1 MAAYLMADV
10 LPDDMDAYRESGY
23 LEAAVRTA
31 TAHGA
36 VYRVRG
42 GELTVLEGDWIPDR
56 MVIIE
61 FPSMDA
67 LMTWY
72 RSPEY
77 QEWAKVRQALVPN
90 SRVVAV
96 EGVAR
101 TPA

>member
-23 LEAAVRTA
+23 LEAAMSTA
-31 TAHGA
+31 ASHGA

-42 GELTVLEGDWIPDR
+42 GDVTVLEGDWSPDR

-72 RSPEY
+72 RSTEY
-77 QEWAKVRQALVPN
+77 QEWAKVRQRLVPN

-96 EGVAR
+96 EGVA
-101 TPA
+101 

>member
-10 LPDDMDAYRESGY
+10 LPDDMDGYRESGY

-31 TAHGA
+31 TAHGGI
-36 VYRVRG
+36 YRVRG
-42 GELTVLEGDWIPDR
+42 GETTVLEGDWEPGR

-77 QEWAKVRQALVPN
+77 QEWIAVRRKYAPG
-90 SRVVAV
+90 SKVVAV
-96 EGVAR
+96 EGVA
-101 TPA
+101 